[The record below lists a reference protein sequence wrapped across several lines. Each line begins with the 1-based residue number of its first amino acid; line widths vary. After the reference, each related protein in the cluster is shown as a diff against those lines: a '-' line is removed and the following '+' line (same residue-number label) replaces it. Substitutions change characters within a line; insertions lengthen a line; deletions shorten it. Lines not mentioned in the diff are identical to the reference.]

1 MQSEIVIKRIINML
15 KVYFSIL
22 GICAGLLVPFQA
34 IINSKLS
41 SEIGHPLIAAFI
53 SFGGGF
59 LVFLLFMIFGP
70 VKFPSASVLLSTNPL
85 LLTGG
90 LLGSCFVFAAIIAVP
105 KIGSTAWISLII
117 AGQLVMS
124 LILDHYGVLGLP
136 IKTINLYRI
145 CGGLLLFSGTYLI
158 VKY

>member
-1 MQSEIVIKRIINML
+1 MY

-53 SFGGGF
+53 SFTGGF
-59 LVFLLFMIFGP
+59 LVFLLFMLFGP
-70 VKFPSASVLLSTNPL
+70 VKFPSIANLASVNPF

-117 AGQLVMS
+117 AGQLLMS

-136 IKTINLYRI
+136 IKPINLYRL
-145 CGGLLLFSGTYLI
+145 GGAVLLFAGTFLV

>member
-1 MQSEIVIKRIINML
+1 MY

-41 SEIGHPLIAAFI
+41 SELGHPLIAAFI
-53 SFGGGF
+53 SFTGGF
-59 LVFLLFMIFGP
+59 LVFLLLMLFGP
-70 VKFPSASVLLSTNPL
+70 VKFPPIAQLATVNPL
-85 LLTGG
+85 LLSGG

-117 AGQLVMS
+117 AGQLLMS
-124 LILDHYGVLGLP
+124 LVLDHYGVLGLP
-136 IKTINLYRI
+136 IKAINIYRSL
-145 CGGLLLFSGTYLI
+145 GVLMLFSGTYLI
-158 VKY
+158 IKF